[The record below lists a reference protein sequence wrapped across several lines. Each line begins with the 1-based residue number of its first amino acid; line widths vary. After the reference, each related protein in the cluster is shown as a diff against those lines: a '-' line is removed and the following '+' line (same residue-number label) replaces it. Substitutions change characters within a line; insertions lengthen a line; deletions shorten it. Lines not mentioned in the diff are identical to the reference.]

1 MGQTR
6 RVQFTGHDGDLL
18 DARLELPDTNPRA
31 FALFAH
37 CFSCS
42 KESLAASRISRR
54 LTDHGIAVLR
64 FDFTG
69 LGASEGDFANTNFSS
84 NVDDLLAA
92 ANWLKSEH
100 GRVDILVGHSLGGA
114 AVVVAGSRMSDLKAV
129 ATLGAPSD
137 ADHVLQQFAPQLAT
151 IEQEGMARVELDERP
166 FTIKRQFV
174 EDVRSA
180 RVQEAARALR
190 CPLLVM
196 HAPHDAVVG
205 LDNATELFVAARHP
219 KSFVCL
225 DGANHLLSRRED
237 AEYAADMIA
246 AWLTKYIGPEDD
258 TPQIEL
264 PRGIVRVAETGA
276 GGYANQVQARH
287 HVTRSDEPSE
297 LGGLDTGPTP
307 TEYLSAALGACT
319 TITLRM
325 YANRKKW
332 NVDGISVDVSHKKA
346 ETADDTGWKQDI
358 FTRELSVS
366 GALEEEQTSR
376 LVEIAEKCPVHR
388 MLTHASMVE
397 TKLKEPS

>member
-18 DARLELPDTNPRA
+18 DARPELPDTKPRA

-180 RVQEAARALR
+180 RVQEAATALR

-237 AEYAADMIA
+237 AEY
-246 AWLTKYIGPEDD
+246 
-258 TPQIEL
+258 
-264 PRGIVRVAETGA
+264 R
-276 GGYANQVQARH
+276 
-287 HVTRSDEPSE
+287 
-297 LGGLDTGPTP
+297 
-307 TEYLSAALGACT
+307 
-319 TITLRM
+319 
-325 YANRKKW
+325 
-332 NVDGISVDVSHKKA
+332 
-346 ETADDTGWKQDI
+346 
-358 FTRELSVS
+358 
-366 GALEEEQTSR
+366 
-376 LVEIAEKCPVHR
+376 
-388 MLTHASMVE
+388 
-397 TKLKEPS
+397 